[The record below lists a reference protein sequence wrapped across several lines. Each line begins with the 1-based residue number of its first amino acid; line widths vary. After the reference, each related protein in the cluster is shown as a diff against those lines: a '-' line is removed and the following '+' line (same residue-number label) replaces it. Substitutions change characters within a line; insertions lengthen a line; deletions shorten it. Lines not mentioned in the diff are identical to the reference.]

1 MIIHNTSTKSE
12 KFEVKFI
19 INKNSVITND
29 TWYNN
34 NVNDSLLNIINKY
47 LKVQLSDDENIYVY
61 SKNIIS
67 KVLYKYNITRVDI
80 SEFIYMLNQFN
91 YKNKNTL
98 VCSANLNHI
107 CALEFI
113 KEHYNKSINYNG
125 ILLEKYTRFSK
136 YLYSNLEHFNKIYS
150 NRNISIYNNNITQ
163 LSDLDN
169 ILTDIKYDYIILDT
183 FNSNSE
189 VYKYNTYSEE
199 YLLYNAMIFL
209 EPLIINIY
217 ILLHNLQKNG
227 NGIIFCRLPQNYAVL
242 ELLYFISTKFK
253 NIKFEKSV
261 YLSIPTI
268 YIICNGFKG
277 LLPKDLDLI
286 NNIYNKFRK
295 IYPENINKNS
305 FDTLLNK
312 NIGHVLNL
320 GSCPSFMNFLG
331 KYYIFKNGVINYIN
345 NLVDEA
351 IYLQHEIKNNNKEII
366 KLYEQKH
373 LADTIS
379 IAKMIDIELL
389 PRLEE
394 KIFKD
399 KFGRTILTNIYSFDN
414 YIYYKFQKHP
424 IPLFKIH
431 VKLDIPLYIFEEL
444 PNKFNLAT
452 RIIDTR
458 NVRDYN
464 NIKIKVRYYEK
475 SLSKYVENNYTH
487 NKKCSRAFLKMYE
500 ILETTNIINP
510 NLKNINVFSIAEL
523 PGSFLIAINHYIK
536 TKTDIINFN
545 WRAQSLNPKE
555 KIQDSFGLEDMFK
568 LIKRYPNNW
577 DFGNKGTGDIL
588 DIDNIIY
595 YRNTYNDKSINLVTG
610 DAGIPYI
617 NTDDNLSD
625 RLLISEMIIMLSILK
640 KNGNFVLKI
649 YLPCSHPI
657 YISMFYLLYTR
668 FKQFQIYKTFQNAW
682 SAEMYIIGTNYI
694 EPINDNE
701 FNELLN
707 LLKDFN
713 INKTIIPLRNIP
725 ESFLLQLNSILNE
738 LINSFKM
745 AIRRVIYYVDN
756 IKDMKTNDINKLEL
770 SIETRNR
777 NWANMFKI
785 KKIDKNNLIH

>member
-19 INKNSVITND
+19 INSVITKD
-29 TWYNN
+29 IWYYN

-47 LKVQLSDDENIYVY
+47 LKVQLSDEKNIFPF
-61 SKNIIS
+61 SKHIIS
-67 KVLYKYNITRVDI
+67 KVLYKYNIIYIDI
-80 SEFIYMLNQFN
+80 SEFIYMLNKFN
-91 YKNKNTL
+91 YKNKNIL
-98 VCSANLNHI
+98 VCSANLNHM

-113 KEHYNKSINYNG
+113 KEHYNKSINYNS
-125 ILLEKYTRFSK
+125 ILLEKYTRFPQ
-136 YLYSNLEHFNKIYS
+136 YIYSNLEHFNKIYP

-169 ILTDIKYDYIILDT
+169 ILTDIKYDYIILDN
-183 FNSNSE
+183 FNTNSE
-189 VYKYNTYSEE
+189 VYKYNVYSHK
-199 YLLYNAMIFL
+199 YLLYNAMLFL

-227 NGIIFCRLPQNYAVL
+227 NGIIFCRLPHNYAVL

-253 NIKFEKSV
+253 TIKFEKSI
-261 YLSIPTI
+261 YLSTLTT
-268 YIICNGFKG
+268 YIICNGFNG
-277 LLPKDLDLI
+277 LEPKDLNLI

-305 FDTLLNK
+305 LDILLNK
-312 NIGHVLNL
+312 SIGTILNL
-320 GSCPSFMNFLG
+320 GSRPPFIDFLG
-331 KYYIFKNGVINYIN
+331 KYYRFENGVINYIN
-345 NLVDEA
+345 NLIDEA
-351 IYLQHEIKNNNKEII
+351 IYLQYEIKNNNKEII

-399 KFGRTILTNIYSFDN
+399 KFGQTILTNIYSFDN
-414 YIYYKFQKHP
+414 YIYYKFYKHP
-424 IPLFKIH
+424 IPSFKIH
-431 VKLDIPLYIFEEL
+431 VKLDIPLYIFEKL

-464 NIKIKVRYYEK
+464 NIKIKIRHYEK

-487 NKKCSRAFLKMYE
+487 NKKATRAFLKMYE

-510 NLKNINVFSIAEL
+510 NIKNINVFCIAEA
-523 PGSFLIAINHYIK
+523 PGSFIISLNHYIK
-536 TKTDIINFN
+536 TKTDIINYN
-545 WRAQSLNPKE
+545 WVGQSLNSKE
-555 KIQDSFGLEDMFK
+555 KIQDSFGLGDMYK
-568 LIKRYPNNW
+568 LMYKYPNNW

-595 YRNTYNDKSINLVTG
+595 YRNTYKDKSINLVTADG
-610 DAGIPYI
+610 GIGYV
-617 NTDDNLSD
+617 NTEDYLSD
-625 RLLISEMIIMLSILK
+625 RLIISELIIMLSILK
-640 KNGNFVLKI
+640 KCGNFVLKI

-682 SAEMYIIGTNYI
+682 SCEFYIIGINYI

-707 LLKDFN
+707 LLKDFD

-738 LINSFKM
+738 LINSFKI
-745 AIRRVIYYVDN
+745 AILKVIYYVDN
-756 IKDMKTNDINKLEL
+756 IHDMKKNDIDKLNI
-770 SIETRNR
+770 SIETKNK